1 MAEPYLSRLQDLIAA
16 CAPDLR
22 GDAEIACRHFFSGAA
37 AYCNGV
43 MFMSQSPAGLAL
55 KLPERER
62 TALLAEGGKPLRY
75 FPNAPVKRDYV
86 VLPAAVSD
94 DVGKLR
100 AYMQKSLSG
109 L

>member
-1 MAEPYLSRLQDLIAA
+1 MAEPYLTRLQDLIAS
-16 CAPDLR
+16 CGPNLP
-22 GDAEIACRHFFSGAA
+22 GNGEIVCRHFFSGAA
-37 AYCNGV
+37 AYCGGV
-43 MFMSQSPAGLAL
+43 MFMSLSPAGLAL

-94 DVGKLR
+94 DVGKLEP
-100 AYMQKSLSG
+100 YMQKSLSG